1 LVLNVTGS
9 VKGMLHTPFFAFLHL
24 FSPFSIFF
32 YLFLPYFTLR
42 KQRFK
47 RYPKKAT
54 QNTNIKERKR
64 TTITTKPTKQK
75 QTIHN

>member
-24 FSPFSIFF
+24 FPPFSIFF
-32 YLFLPYFTLR
+32 YLFLPSENKDLNAI
-42 KQRFK
+42 
-47 RYPKKAT
+47 PKKQPKT
-54 QNTNIKERKR
+54 QTSKKGKGLLF
-64 TTITTKPTKQK
+64 TTKPTKQK